1 MNDVSEN
8 KAVALLEPPS
18 RSDGLNGN
26 HTVVATDELPIAK
39 LVSNEQR
46 IAEEKFLTAKEAEV
60 ERRYAGIR
68 GWLRVAH
75 VTLVIGKLALY
86 LYLDQL
92 DIHRKQQ
99 LRHAKERMRRAEMLT
114 RAAVFGE
121 WLFGIKLAIFHW
133 FMSVLRYF
141 VIGKE
146 TNREINQKKQA
157 VWLKEKL

>member
-8 KAVALLEPPS
+8 KAVAILDPPL
-18 RSDGLNGN
+18 RSNGPNGN
-26 HTVVATDELPIAK
+26 HATVGAEDRPVAK
-39 LVSNEQR
+39 LVSNDQLV
-46 IAEEKFLTAKEAEV
+46 AEEKFLTAKETEV
-60 ERRYAGIR
+60 QRRYAGIR
-68 GWLRVAH
+68 GWLRVAS
-75 VTLVIGKLALY
+75 VSLVIGRLALY

-141 VIGKE
+141 VIG
-146 TNREINQKKQA
+146 
-157 VWLKEKL
+157 